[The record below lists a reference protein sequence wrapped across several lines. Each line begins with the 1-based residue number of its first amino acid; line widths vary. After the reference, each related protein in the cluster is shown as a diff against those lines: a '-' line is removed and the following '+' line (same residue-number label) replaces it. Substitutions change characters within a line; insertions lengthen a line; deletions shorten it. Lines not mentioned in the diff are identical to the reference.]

1 MEKNIK
7 FYLKLFVSTFYI
19 SAFTVGGGYVIIPLL
34 KRKFVEDYHWI
45 EENEMMD
52 LAAIA
57 QSAPGSVAV
66 NASILIGYKLAG
78 LPGVLITILGTVLP
92 PFFIITLIS
101 SAYMTFRDSI
111 RITHILKGMQVA
123 VVAVIADITIHM
135 IQELIKGKQF
145 FLILIMVVTFV
156 TVLLFQINIIFVIL
170 ITGAIGGTSVFLV
183 HKRNNRRNNNS
194 NANK

>member
-1 MEKNIK
+1 M

-34 KRKFVEDYHWI
+34 KRKFVEDYQWI

-66 NASILIGYKLAG
+66 NASILIGYRLAG
-78 LPGVLITILGTVLP
+78 LPGVFITILGTVLP

-101 SAYMTFRDSI
+101 SVYMTFRDSI
-111 RITHILKGMQVA
+111 RIVHILKGMQAA

-135 IQELIKGKQF
+135 IQELVKGKQF

-156 TVLLFQINIIFVIL
+156 ILLLFQINIIFVIL

>member
-1 MEKNIK
+1 MK

-34 KRKFVEDYHWI
+34 KRKFVEDYQWI

-66 NASILIGYKLAG
+66 NASILIGYRLAG
-78 LPGVLITILGTVLP
+78 LPGVFITIVGTVLP
-92 PFFIITLIS
+92 PFLIITLIS
-101 SAYMTFRDSI
+101 SVYLTFRDSI
-111 RITHILKGMQVA
+111 RIVHILKGMQAA
-123 VVAVIADITIHM
+123 VVAVIADIIIHM
-135 IQELIKGKQF
+135 IKELVKNRQF

-156 TVLLFQINIIFVIL
+156 IVLLFQINIILVIL
-170 ITGAIGGTSVFLV
+170 ITGVIGGASVFLV
-183 HKRNNRRNNNS
+183 HKRINRRNKKTNVQ
-194 NANK
+194 